1 MKRWWLETVR
11 VLGPIVI
18 LVSGIGGFM
27 AFGKR
32 PDVKNEIPVPAVPTV
47 ETEVVAASPGEI
59 VIELEGVATPA
70 RQITI
75 SAEVDGQVVKKAP
88 QSRAGSFV
96 SAGDLL
102 LQIDPVNYRLEVDRL
117 TAQVSQSRAE
127 LSAIDVQIESNEK
140 LATLAAEEHA
150 MQQRELQRG
159 EQLAKRSA
167 ITESQLDTIRATE
180 LGSRRSLLTLSNE
193 GALLVERRNSQKAAL
208 ALAEA
213 QLGRAEE
220 DLKRTE
226 VKSPLDGMVITD
238 KFELNDFVK
247 RGDQLLKINDTR
259 HLEVTTSLTV
269 DELYWVWMDS
279 GLLTNAGE
287 KTLKERMEL
296 PQKEVEVIFDL
307 QGTEYR
313 WKGILSR
320 YDGTGLDAQTRTV
333 PCRVLIENPTDV
345 RMSKAAEKSEAEREA
360 GDSEDPAIRLPSMY
374 AGMYLTIRIGVKS
387 PVPLLEIPA
396 VALRPGDEVWL
407 VKEGKLR
414 IEKPEVMRRDR
425 KRIYLRQRPEGIRA
439 GDHIVTSPL
448 SFVRDDLPVQESS
461 MVSVGSVGEGTA
473 P

>member
-360 GDSEDPAIRLPSMY
+360 GDSGDPAIRLPSMY

-387 PVPLLEIPA
+387 PVALLEIPA

-448 SFVRDDLPVQESS
+448 SFVRDDLPVQESITES
-461 MVSVGSVGEGTA
+461 GASVGEGTA